1 MLQPKKTL
9 NGLLNM
15 NFAYMD
21 STPRAEH
28 TFHLYDF
35 PETFYLGKNSF
46 KIFVDRDN
54 LVDGSQIYID
64 IIDARGNS
72 IYYKVSN
79 QISPDRTRNIIVHI
93 YDTTPIGECLVLIA
107 GRLKQNPK
115 TKQPIRYSN
124 EPTSVDY
131 KNIPNVIWK
140 GKVNVSLTEN
150 VTDITFDSLPIVT
163 YQEMRIPQQE
173 YSSSGSRIYNHIP
186 SSSILINLTSITNPS
201 QLKQTNLNT
210 ERTSDGD
217 VIVKLP
223 TNISGSGR
231 VESYPKIPSNIQY
244 SILKTNMPFFS
255 SSMEGGNIFVNN
267 ITYDRPKNSLTT
279 FVSQSY
285 SGSII
290 EVINSTS
297 CKIYPPFDVI
307 INYLDSNGINRKLRV
322 DKFINHSNFTA
333 SYLRPLTF
341 VENTSSYTS
350 YIKLRI
356 ENAEPE
362 LGSIKYLNI
371 SYKELN
377 KIGLSID
384 LGQYPVPIRN
394 LLVDPSLYEYSTT
407 SGIENKSIGKFT
419 STSIYDTYWSGSTNT
434 GYEIYPNRTG
444 DQLSNSLLMD
454 TSVFT
459 NSNNFAKIHLL
470 DQYLVDVYKNTEYE
484 LSFNIYTSPQQTI
497 PSLPIQLDVYV
508 SGSSIIESI
517 PSQTQLL
524 LPLLNIDGVYL
535 GSITD
540 QYGLVQ
546 NPKFN
551 FKANTTGKITPIFIF
566 RSIPLEIGNIS
577 LTYRNEIG
585 YSPNTIEQE
594 IRIPDLT
601 ERTEVQLNIEYLNSK
616 KYPSDSVSKVY
627 GVEFQGN
634 TLITG
639 SAGTTSLPSGLI
651 SSSKQIAS
659 DISGAF
665 TQLSSSLSQRITIF
679 ETKTLF
685 SSSQQVQYSQISGIP
700 SGLVSGSDQLSGSYD
715 LKYELKGRNVI
726 SSSFQIA
733 NDISGAFTQTSSSL
747 QSRISIIEGKS
758 LFSSS
763 QQVQYSQISG
773 IPSGLVSGSDQLT
786 SSYDLRYHR
795 LGTGLFS
802 SSQQVNYNQISNIP
816 TNLVSG
822 SDQLSGSYDLKYEL
836 KGRNVISSSQQILQ
850 FGFLNTSSY
859 QIDSSSWNSNI
870 NNINNKIGSFAS
882 TGSNIFIGNQIIT
895 GSLTVTNPITGSI
908 LSSSYA
914 ISASYAPTSKV
925 PSGLLSSSQQ
935 IASDISGSFRQVSGS
950 LASEI
955 AVFETKTLFSSSQQV
970 IFNQINGVPSGLIS
984 SSHEINTGS
993 FSGSFFGNGSNLTNI
1008 QTSSYSLTASYT
1020 TTPICIIYS
1029 QSGQFTYNI
1038 PAGCRWLQIDLV
1050 GGGGGGGGGCKRTD
1064 SIYGAFGGYAGG
1076 YSFMVFDIKTYTS
1089 TSLHLVV
1096 GQSGS
1101 GGAGA
1106 TAAAPS
1112 YGVNGTDGGD
1122 SYIASGSTIF
1132 CKAAGGYK
1140 GIRAEDATTAII
1152 TGDPGYTQVISD
1164 LPVRERIRSID
1175 GTMFLNQSSS
1185 FNKVG
1190 GNGGH
1195 GGSGRPGATL
1205 FGRGGD
1211 GGYGYY
1217 VQTTAGTGGIYGGS
1231 VTQLSGSNGV
1241 FGSYQLFQTGGGGGG
1256 GATTGSRSAGPGGN
1270 GGIGAG
1276 GGGGGS
1282 TDTGN
1287 AGKGGNGGPG
1297 MARIIAFF
1305 N

>member
-124 EPTSVDY
+124 EPTSVEY

-163 YQEMRIPQQE
+163 YQEIRIPQQE
-173 YSSSGSRIYNHIP
+173 YSLSGSRIYNHIP
-186 SSSILINLTSITNPS
+186 SSSILINLNSITNPS

-231 VESYPKIPSNIQY
+231 LESYPKIPSNVQY
-244 SILKTNMPFFS
+244 SIIKTNIPFFS

-290 EVINSTS
+290 EVVNSTS

-307 INYLDSNGINRKLRV
+307 INYLDSNGISRKLRV
-322 DKFINHSNFTA
+322 DKFTNHSNFTA

-377 KIGLSID
+377 KIGLPID

-434 GYEIYPNRTG
+434 GYEVYPNRTG
-444 DQLSNSLLMD
+444 EQLSDSILMD

-470 DQYLVDVYKNTEYE
+470 NQYLVDVFKNTEYE

-517 PSQTQLL
+517 PSQTQLV

-535 GSITD
+535 GSITN

-601 ERTEVQLNIEYLNSK
+601 ERTELQLNIEYLNSK
-616 KYPSDSVSKVY
+616 KYPSDYVSKVY

-639 SAGTTSLPSGLI
+639 SSGTTSLPSGLI
-651 SSSKQIAS
+651 SSSRQIAS

-665 TQLSSSLSQRITIF
+665 TQLSSSLSQRITVF

-700 SGLVSGSDQLSGSYD
+700 SGL
-715 LKYELKGRNVI
+715 I
-726 SSSFQIA
+726 
-733 NDISGAFTQTSSSL
+733 
-747 QSRISIIEGKS
+747 
-758 LFSSS
+758 
-763 QQVQYSQISG
+763 
-773 IPSGLVSGSDQLT
+773 SGSDQLT

-914 ISASYAPTSKV
+914 ISASYAPTAPL

-935 IASDISGSFRQVSGS
+935 IASDISGTFRQVSGS
-950 LASEI
+950 LASSI

-970 IFNQINGVPSGLIS
+970 IFNQINGVPSGLVS
-984 SSHEINTGS
+984 SSQQINTGS

-1038 PAGCRWLQIDLV
+1038 PVGCRWLQIDLV
-1050 GGGGGGGGGCKRTD
+1050 GGGGGGGGGSKRNDT
-1064 SIYGAFGGYAGG
+1064 IYGAIGGYAGG
-1076 YSFMVFDIKTYTS
+1076 YSFMLFDVKTYTS

-1101 GGAGA
+1101 GGARA
-1106 TAAAPS
+1106 TSAVPS
-1112 YGVNGTDGGD
+1112 YGSNGTSGGD
-1122 SYIASGSTIF
+1122 TYIASGSTIF
-1132 CKAAGGYK
+1132 CRAAGGFL
-1140 GIRAEDATTAII
+1140 GIRAEDAPTAVT
-1152 TGDPGYTQVISD
+1152 TGDPGYTQVVSD
-1164 LPVRERIRSID
+1164 LPVRERIRSLD
-1175 GTMFLNQSSS
+1175 GTVFHAQSSS

-1195 GGSGRPGATL
+1195 GGSGRVAATI

-1217 VQTTAGTGGIYGGS
+1217 VQTTGGTGGIYGGP
-1231 VTQLSGSNGV
+1231 VTQLSGSDGV
-1241 FGSYQLFQTGGGGGG
+1241 FGSYKLFQTGGGGGG
-1256 GATTGSRSAGPGGN
+1256 GATTGSTSAGPGGN

>member
-54 LVDGSQIYID
+54 LIDGSQIYID

-124 EPTSVDY
+124 EPTSVEY

-244 SILKTNMPFFS
+244 SIIKTNIPFFS

-307 INYLDSNGINRKLRV
+307 INYLDSNGISRKLRV
-322 DKFINHSNFTA
+322 DKFTNHSNFTA

-377 KIGLSID
+377 KIGLPID

-616 KYPSDSVSKVY
+616 KYPSVCVSKVY

-639 SAGTTSLPSGLI
+639 SSGTTSLPSGLI
-651 SSSKQIAS
+651 SSSRQIAS

-665 TQLSSSLSQRITIF
+665 TQLSSSLSQRISIF
-679 ETKTLF
+679 ESKTLI
-685 SSSQQVQYSQISGIP
+685 SSSQQVIFNQIGGIP
-700 SGLVSGSDQLSGSYD
+700 
-715 LKYELKGRNVI
+715 
-726 SSSFQIA
+726 A
-733 NDISGAFTQTSSSL
+733 
-747 QSRISIIEGKS
+747 
-758 LFSSS
+758 
-763 QQVQYSQISG
+763 
-773 IPSGLVSGSDQLT
+773 GLVSGSDQLT

-816 TNLVSG
+816 ANLVSG

-914 ISASYAPTSKV
+914 ISASYAPTAPL
-925 PSGLLSSSQQ
+925 PSGLLSSSKQ
-935 IASDISGSFRQVSGS
+935 IASDISESFRQVSGS
-950 LASEI
+950 LASSI

-970 IFNQINGVPSGLIS
+970 IFNQINGIPVGLVS
-984 SSHEINTGS
+984 SSH
-993 FSGSFFGNGSNLTNI
+993 I

-1217 VQTTAGTGGIYGGS
+1217 VQTTAGTGGIYGGP

-1241 FGSYQLFQTGGGGGG
+1241 FGSYKLFQTGGGGGG
-1256 GATTGSRSAGPGGN
+1256 GATTGSTSAGPGGN

-1287 AGKGGNGGPG
+1287 AGRGGNGGPG